1 MGTNNKFIAML
12 KRNYSTIIIGAL
24 ALVLLFVPEAKA
36 MMQQGLMKLGL
47 FEPKLEKVEPTTQP
61 KSEANY
67 RFEMVYADG
76 KAVNMEDLKG
86 KVVFMNFWATWCP
99 PCIQEMPSIN
109 ELKAKFEGNE
119 NIVFL
124 MVDVDGKYKKAQT
137 FMNKRKFNLPVY
149 VPHSEIPKEFL
160 GGAIPTTVILDKKG
174 AIAIR
179 LEGGRDYSAPEMRR
193 GLQQLIA
200 E

>member
-1 MGTNNKFIAML
+1 M
-12 KRNYSTIIIGAL
+12 AL
-24 ALVLLFVPEAKA
+24 
-36 MMQQGLMKLGL
+36 
-47 FEPKLEKVEPTTQP
+47 
-61 KSEANY
+61 N
-67 RFEMVYADG
+67 
-76 KAVNMEDLKG
+76 DLKG
-86 KVVFMNFWATWCP
+86 KVVFINFWATWCP
-99 PCIQEMPSIN
+99 PCIEEMPSIN
-109 ELKAKFEGNE
+109 ELKTKFAGNE
-119 NIVFL
+119 DIVFL

>member
-1 MGTNNKFIAML
+1 MRLPAFHYVVLSTAILAGCSNVEGKYNGNNEQQTDVVAERTENQIANDITFQDGNG
-12 KRNYSTIIIGAL
+12 KTIAL
-24 ALVLLFVPEAKA
+24 
-36 MMQQGLMKLGL
+36 
-47 FEPKLEKVEPTTQP
+47 
-61 KSEANY
+61 N
-67 RFEMVYADG
+67 
-76 KAVNMEDLKG
+76 DLKG
-86 KVVFMNFWATWCP
+86 KVVFINFWATWCP
-99 PCIQEMPSIN
+99 PCIAEMPSIN
-109 ELKAKFEGNE
+109 ELKTKFAGNE
-119 NIVFL
+119 DIVFL

-179 LEGGRDYSAPEMRR
+179 LEGGRDYSAPEILN
-193 GLQQLIA
+193 GLKKLIA

>member
-1 MGTNNKFIAML
+1 MTKNKNWFYLPSFHYLILLIGVLGSCSNSERKHQGNKPRQTNVVAKKKDNSIENDITFQDGNGKLIAL
-12 KRNYSTIIIGAL
+12 N
-24 ALVLLFVPEAKA
+24 
-36 MMQQGLMKLGL
+36 
-47 FEPKLEKVEPTTQP
+47 
-61 KSEANY
+61 
-67 RFEMVYADG
+67 
-76 KAVNMEDLKG
+76 DLKG
-86 KVVFMNFWATWCP
+86 KVVFINFWATWCP

>member
-1 MGTNNKFIAML
+1 MNIIKKRLRLPAFHYVVLSTAILAGCSNVEGKYNGNNEQQTDVVAERTENQIANDITFQDGNG
-12 KRNYSTIIIGAL
+12 KTIAL
-24 ALVLLFVPEAKA
+24 
-36 MMQQGLMKLGL
+36 
-47 FEPKLEKVEPTTQP
+47 
-61 KSEANY
+61 N
-67 RFEMVYADG
+67 
-76 KAVNMEDLKG
+76 DLKG
-86 KVVFMNFWATWCP
+86 KVVFINFWATWCP
-99 PCIQEMPSIN
+99 PCIAEMPSIN
-109 ELKAKFEGNE
+109 ELKAKFNGNE

-124 MVDVDGKYKKAQT
+124 MVDVDGKHKKAQA

-149 VPHSEIPKEFL
+149 VPHSEIPKEYL
-160 GGAIPTTVILDKKG
+160 GGAIPTTIILDKKG